1 MNQVEPEPQQIL
13 ELLKLKTAMQK
24 ELVLEWVL
32 ELVLQLDDLELE
44 LALHNELLL

>member
-24 ELVLEWVL
+24 ELVLE
-32 ELVLQLDDLELE
+32 LVLHLDDLELE
-44 LALHNELLL
+44 LALHNELFL